1 VPTAERA
8 RAPRATSSR
17 SSAALVGSLCYLFAS
32 VFWGLNIPL
41 TAELL
46 KGFDPFWLTLCRYV
60 VAASLL
66 GTLVAASLGPRAL
79 RSPIGLPRV
88 MVLGLCVSAFL
99 VCFTVGLMLTHP
111 VTAAAVIAGSPV
123 YVAAVSRIMTRAPFA
138 KGFVPATV
146 LTVLGAGIAIAGRS
160 DAGLSLKGGEVLIV
174 GSLASWTIYSILAQ
188 RWFEAPVPQLRRTW
202 LSSVAAIPWLLAFWL
217 VARATGVAGEP
228 NLSPDA
234 RSIVFL
240 LATAM
245 LSTALS
251 TVAWNIGVSRLG
263 IAVGGLWQNTV
274 PVFAVLISL
283 VFFGVVPTGA
293 QVLGGAVVLC
303 GVAIMQWHSIRAA
316 RAAARA
322 GSAAAR

>member
-1 VPTAERA
+1 MQN
-8 RAPRATSSR
+8 R

-46 KGFDPFWLTLCRYV
+46 KAFDPFWLTLCRYV
-60 VAASLL
+60 VSATLL
-66 GTLVAASLGPRAL
+66 GTLVAVSIGPRAL
-79 RSPIGLPRV
+79 RAPIAPSRV
-88 MVLGLCVSAFL
+88 MVMGLCVSAFL

-111 VTAAAVIAGSPV
+111 VTAAAVIAGAPV
-123 YVAAVSRIMTRAPFA
+123 YVAIVSRVMTRAPFA

-146 LTVLGAGIAIAGRS
+146 LTLAGAGIAIAGR
-160 DAGLSLKGGEVLIV
+160 AGGGLSLKGGEALIV
-174 GSLASWTIYSILAQ
+174 ASMASWTIYSILAQ
-188 RWFEAPVPQLRRTW
+188 RWFEPSVPQLRRTW
-202 LSSVAAIPWLLAFWL
+202 LSSVAAIPWLILFWL
-217 VARATGVAGEP
+217 IARATGVAGPP
-228 NLSPDA
+228 NLDPDA
-234 RSIVFL
+234 RSIAFL

-316 RAAARA
+316 RAAPRA
-322 GSAAAR
+322 VPAAAR